1 LAELYAQRLA
11 QLDKTHP
18 GYAARFDA
26 LAALICA
33 PNELVVPPLV
43 PDPHLELVIDRGV
56 HLGPPPTTHDL
67 ATNQCHANAA
77 QLFLEGHADAI
88 ATGYALAPD
97 GLWRQHSVGYAQ
109 GVEETTVV
117 FERYFMVVLSNQE
130 SWQFASS
137 EIDVVTATTL
147 LSPKR
152 RSELSALLTD
162 AMFDPLPAETT

>member
-1 LAELYAQRLA
+1 
-11 QLDKTHP
+11 
-18 GYAARFDA
+18 
-26 LAALICA
+26 
-33 PNELVVPPLV
+33 
-43 PDPHLELVIDRGV
+43 V

-109 GVEETTVV
+109 AVEETTVV

-137 EIDVVTATTL
+137 EIDVATATTL
-147 LSPKR
+147 LAPNR
-152 RSELSALLTD
+152 RSELSALLID
-162 AMFDPLPAETT
+162 AMFDPLQAETT